1 MLNPVPDPRLS
12 SHRHPSRSAGP
23 VSATGLSRSELRNA
37 LRAIAAAAFST
48 PAGKLHSRRRGSAA
62 VVLARQS
69 AMYLAHVVFSL
80 SYSEIGRIFNRE
92 RTTVRHACR
101 CVEQRREDPATDA
114 IFQELENACAAL
126 HHDDFGS
133 KIMNVIDFRKL
144 EHDVVRPCFA
154 RRSELREG
162 GKPRRAFRH
171 HGRDFVALIR
181 GSPPPAFAD

>member
-12 SHRHPSRSAGP
+12 PHRHPRRSARL

-37 LRAIAAAAFST
+37 LRTIVATAFSM

-114 IFQELENACAAL
+114 IFHELENACAAL
-126 HHDDFGS
+126 HHDDFGSIRS

-162 GKPRRAFRH
+162 GKPPRAFRH
-171 HGRDFVALIR
+171 HA
-181 GSPPPAFAD
+181 PARKPARAAGEDR